1 MVSSTQSKARWRIDS
16 SLWSA
21 VGLLVLVFLIFEYTE
36 LDLAVQDKCYN
47 FETRTWVVDGESAP
61 PRLWFY
67 DGPKIGIILLGLGV
81 LALALMPQ
89 NWRAKLPFKDIGRR
103 HLWIA
108 ILTIGTVPAVI
119 GQLKASTN
127 IFCPAEIE
135 RYGGE
140 MPYVRVVESYPK
152 DNYPDRR
159 GRCFP
164 AGHPSGGFALVG
176 LLGLAMTRRGQR
188 LGVALAMIFGWSM
201 GLYQMLVGSHY
212 LGHVVITML
221 IAWIGFLL
229 WRRVFRVHRM
239 PEKL

>member
-1 MVSSTQSKARWRIDS
+1 MAFSTQTPSRWRIDGT
-16 SLWSA
+16 LWPA
-21 VGLLVLVFLIFEYTE
+21 VGLLLVAFLIFEYTG
-36 LDLAVQDKCYN
+36 LDLAVQDKFYD
-47 FETRTWVVDGESAP
+47 FESKAWVVDGKSEG
-61 PRLWFY
+61 PRFWFY
-67 DGPKIGIILLGLGV
+67 DGPKIVIILLGLSV
-81 LALALMPQ
+81 LALALVPQ
-89 NWRAKLPFKDIGRR
+89 KWREKLPFRSIGRR

-108 ILTIGTVPAVI
+108 FLTIGTVPAVI

-127 IFCPAEIE
+127 IFCPSEIE

-140 MPYVRVVESYPK
+140 MPYVRVVESYPQ

-164 AGHPSGGFALVG
+164 AGHASGGFALVG

-188 LGVALAMIFGWSM
+188 LGVTLAMTFGWSM
-201 GLYQMLVGSHY
+201 GLYQMMKGSHY
-212 LGHVVITML
+212 LGHTVITML

-239 PEKL
+239 E